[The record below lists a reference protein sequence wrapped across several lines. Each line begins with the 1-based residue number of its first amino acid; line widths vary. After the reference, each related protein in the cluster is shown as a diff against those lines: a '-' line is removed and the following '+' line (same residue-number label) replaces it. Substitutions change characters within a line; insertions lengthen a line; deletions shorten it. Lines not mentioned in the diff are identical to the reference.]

1 MYTKEQ
7 IKEKLL
13 SNQIW
18 LERSVIAI
26 YKLQTKEEQKADNT
40 KVKNRMGFSGA
51 HAHVCSYMA
60 KWILK
65 GNHLSGKYLDKAKKI
80 MPHYVGQ
87 LERIAN
93 KGKIIV

>member
-1 MYTKEQ
+1 MYSKEQ
-7 IKEKLL
+7 IKEKIL
-13 SNQIW
+13 SDQRW
-18 LERSVIAI
+18 LERSVVAI
-26 YKLQTKEEQKADNT
+26 YRLQTVSEQNHDST
-40 KVKNRMGFSGA
+40 ELKNGVGFSGA

-80 MPHYVGQ
+80 MPHYTKQ

-93 KGKIIV
+93 KGRK